1 MNWPLGD
8 AWTFNGP
15 SLMVAFAL
23 YKPTSSAKAVADA
36 VQEEVQKIARAGVP
50 AADLARVK
58 TKMRSDYYA
67 NLELPIYRADAI
79 ALAQLLTGNAAFINE
94 VPDKLEAVTA
104 ADLQRVATTYLTVA
118 NRTVVDRKPAPAPAA
133 AEKK

>member
-15 SLMVAFAL
+15 ALMVAFAL
-23 YKPTSSAKAVADA
+23 YKPTTSAKAVADA
-36 VQEEVQKIARAGVP
+36 VQEEIQKIARAGVP

-58 TKMRSDYYA
+58 TKMRSDYYS

-79 ALAQLLTGNAAFINE
+79 ALAQLLTGSAGFVNE
-94 VPDKLEAVTA
+94 VPDRLEAVTA
-104 ADLQRVATTYLTVA
+104 ADLQRVASTYLTVA
-118 NRTVVDRKPAPAPAA
+118 NRTVVDRKPAAAPAA